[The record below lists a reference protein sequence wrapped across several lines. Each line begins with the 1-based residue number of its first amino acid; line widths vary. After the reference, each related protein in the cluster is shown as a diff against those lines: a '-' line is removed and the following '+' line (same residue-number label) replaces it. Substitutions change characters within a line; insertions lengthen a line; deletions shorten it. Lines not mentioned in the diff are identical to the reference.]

1 MSKIKSQYDDIN
13 IIGKNN
19 ASEELMNNNISDLN
33 IAKYCLKNNCDLI
46 TADTKSYI
54 DWFNAYT
61 GIDKLIISKF
71 DYWNEG
77 QRPILLIQIKDS
89 GTSILLVE
97 QNAKKSL
104 AISDRC
110 YVLAMG
116 KNFFDGKASEVINNQ
131 ELGRMFLGSK

>member
-1 MSKIKSQYDDIN
+1 MTSVIIDHDIIGWAYRNMSKIKSQYDDIN

-19 ASEELMNNNISDLN
+19 SSEELMNNNISDLN

-77 QRPILLIQIKDS
+77 QRPIPVSYTHLTLP
-89 GTSILLVE
+89 T
-97 QNAKKSL
+97 N
-104 AISDRC
+104 R
-110 YVLAMG
+110 
-116 KNFFDGKASEVINNQ
+116 EV
-131 ELGRMFLGSK
+131 